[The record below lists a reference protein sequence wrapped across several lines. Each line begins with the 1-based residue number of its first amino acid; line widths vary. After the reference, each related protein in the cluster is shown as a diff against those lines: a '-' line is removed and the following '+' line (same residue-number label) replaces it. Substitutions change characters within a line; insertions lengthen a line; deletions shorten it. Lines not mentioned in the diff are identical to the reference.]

1 MSKRGPDRS
10 SQGSLN
16 KRRSHGKPM
25 LKMLCPYYCA
35 GAIIG
40 KGGETIKELMDK
52 TDCDVKI
59 SKNDERFPTTSER
72 VISVQGDQSAV
83 EECILFC
90 QDKIRKDQPPPNAKS
105 ESHAINA
112 KRKEACKIVVS
123 DTSAGRIIGKGGQR
137 IKDMKNDYSVDIN
150 ITRKD
155 ELPRGFDERC
165 VSVEGEA
172 GNVDNCVKEVIKLVC
187 EDESASMEWHVFYND
202 WNERGGGRG
211 GDRDGG
217 RDYRGRDN
225 FGGGRDFGGD
235 RFGGDRF
242 DRGGDDRRG
251 GGGFDRDGGRGYDDR
266 RGFNDRDGGYGGRDS
281 YGGARDSGRDGGGR
295 GDDYGR
301 DSYRSDGPRDGGRDY
316 RDGDRGA
323 AGAYE
328 DRGYGGARDSY
339 GGRDNYTSGGAGGRD
354 SYNDRDR
361 YTSSAVGRDSSYR
374 AEPYSNDRRDDFGA
388 RGGTDSYARTDS
400 FGGGRDGSYGRDP
413 PRDASRNMGY
423 NDRRD
428 VSYRDEP
435 RGGGGRY

>member
-10 SQGSLN
+10 SSQSGGFS

-25 LKMLCPYYCA
+25 IKMLCPYYCA

-52 TDCDVKI
+52 TECDVKI

-72 VISVQGDQSAV
+72 VISVQGDQSSV

-112 KRKEACKIVVS
+112 KRKEACKLVVS

-165 VSVEGEA
+165 VSVEGEE
-172 GNVDNCVKEVIKLVC
+172 GNVDNCVKEIIKLVC

-202 WNERGGGRG
+202 WSDRREGGRDSG
-211 GDRDGG
+211 RDNYSGRDGG
-217 RDYRGRDN
+217 YSSGRNDS
-225 FGGGRDFGGD
+225 FGGGRDYGKD
-235 RFGGDRF
+235 PY
-242 DRGGDDRRG
+242 DDRRG
-251 GGGFDRDGGRGYDDR
+251 GYEDRSRGYDDR
-266 RGFNDRDGGYGGRDS
+266 RGFSDRDGYGRDSYGGGRDNYSGRDSGVRDYGGRDGGRDYRDDRIEDRGYGGRDS
-281 YGGARDSGRDGGGR
+281 YG
-295 GDDYGR
+295 
-301 DSYRSDGPRDGGRDY
+301 
-316 RDGDRGA
+316 
-323 AGAYE
+323 
-328 DRGYGGARDSY
+328 ARDSY
-339 GGRDNYTSGGAGGRD
+339 GGGARERDLPDRDRGYGGRD
-354 SYNDRDR
+354 GGFRDAG
-361 YTSSAVGRDSSYR
+361 Y
-374 AEPYSNDRRDDFGA
+374 DRRDDYSRNDSFGGRDGGRDTG
-388 RGGTDSYARTDS
+388 RGDS
-400 FGGGRDGSYGRDP
+400 FGGGRDTYTRDSRDGGGR
-413 PRDASRNMGY
+413 SFGGGY

-428 VSYRDEP
+428 NYRDEP
-435 RGGGGRY
+435 RGGRY